1 MGELVQSGLMRF
13 DHPWLLLMLPLAFV
27 PLWQRAKHPVVN
39 AWVALLPRDRA
50 SDAVQWAL
58 RAAAVLALAL
68 LVLSL
73 AGPYRPEYLV
83 ERVGRGA
90 EIVLVL
96 DRSRSMDQ
104 GFAGARLGANPAV
117 KGTGPEAIDYYMSLS
132 PGRPREAKGK
142 VARRMLSEFAA
153 GRPDD
158 RFGMVAFST
167 LPMRVLEFTQK
178 TEVVQAAISAGDIG
192 RGLSETNIGFALQ
205 QALSYFD
212 ERPYTGSRIVMLVSD
227 GGDHLDPATQEQI
240 AYAARKQRVALYWFY
255 LRSANSP
262 GLMAEAGES
271 TGAAAGDTVPEHKL
285 HQFFA
290 SLGTPYRAYEADN
303 DKALQKAI
311 DDVNRLENLP
321 ITYLDT
327 VPRRE
332 LAPYGHAV
340 ALLCVLVLLAAQMLE
355 VKRWA

>member
-1 MGELVQSGLMRF
+1 MDSLLPGMQLRF
-13 DHPWLLLMLPLAFV
+13 DQPWLLCLLPLALL
-27 PLWQRAKHPVVN
+27 PLWARPGHPVVN

-50 SDAVQWAL
+50 SDAVQAAL
-58 RAAAVLALAL
+58 RAAAVLALAM

-73 AGPYRPEYLV
+73 AGPYRPEYPV
-83 ERVGRGA
+83 ERVGKGA

-104 GFAGARLGANPAV
+104 GFAGARLGAGAV
-117 KGTGPEAIDYYMSLS
+117 KGTGPEALDYYMSLS
-132 PGRPREAKGK
+132 PGRPRDAKGK
-142 VARRMLSEFAA
+142 VARRLLSEFAA

-158 RFGMVAFST
+158 RFGMVVFST

-178 TEVVQAAISAGDIG
+178 NEVVQAAISAGDIG
-192 RGLSETNIGFALQ
+192 RGLSETNIGLALQ
-205 QALSYFD
+205 QALSFFD
-212 ERPYTGSRIVMLVSD
+212 DRPYTGSRIVMLVSD
-227 GGDHLDPATQEQI
+227 GGDRIDESMQQQI
-240 AYAARKQRVALYWFY
+240 AYVVRKHRAALYWFY

-262 GLMAEAGES
+262 GLMAEAGDAPEA
-271 TGAAAGDTVPEHKL
+271 TDTVPEHRL
-285 HQFFA
+285 HRFFE

-332 LAPYGHAV
+332 LAPYGHAL

-355 VKRWA
+355 IKRWA